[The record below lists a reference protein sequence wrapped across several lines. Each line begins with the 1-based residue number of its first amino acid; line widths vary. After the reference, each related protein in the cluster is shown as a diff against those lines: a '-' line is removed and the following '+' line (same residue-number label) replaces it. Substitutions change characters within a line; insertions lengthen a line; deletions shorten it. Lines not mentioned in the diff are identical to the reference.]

1 MAESTKMLIILSYYN
16 LTAAC
21 NDNFVNV
28 YMIAYRVRVYTNAIT
43 KSESRF
49 I

>member
-28 YMIAYRVRVYTNAIT
+28 YIYSLSCTCLH
-43 KSESRF
+43 
-49 I
+49 